1 VRNTA
6 TLALVALLAACTLGG
21 GPVSTEVQG
30 ADPTPS
36 TESVPQTT
44 TPATGGAPSSTAAS
58 AAPSEGEE
66 TTTCWSSAPS
76 AGSEAITFT
85 DQSAALGLV
94 EPLTGMYGHAA
105 AFGDTDADGVSDLV
119 VGTFANR
126 PPDAYQ
132 VRGATEPSPDRLL
145 RGGDVFVPE
154 EGFPGG
160 LGRTAAAVV
169 ADLDADGDQ
178 DVVLSRNSQDRPG
191 SELGSQVMR
200 NDGGSWT
207 ALDLPLEPW
216 FKGRSIG
223 VLDYDIDGMLDL
235 FIVEDRYFDGG
246 SSVLLRNLSDLQ
258 FEDVTEAIGLPT
270 GIEGLG
276 VATADFDG
284 DGFTDIFVSGS
295 NRLFVAVDA
304 GFTEALGAVA
314 PWEAFGEEDDV
325 AGSAAADVNR
335 DGLTDLV
342 VGQHYNSTVDRG
354 TEVPVRLYLNRAP
367 TGQIFEDVTEQ
378 AGLIGLPTKAPHV
391 QLEDLDNDGWLDII
405 TTASAGD
412 GTLPAVF
419 HGTGLEDGIPRF
431 EAPEGLGSDQYW
443 VAGPTTDLDR
453 DGRLDLLLVEW
464 EPSLPS
470 ITLHNETSSG
480 HWLQISVS
488 RPGGAVGSLVEVYEP
503 GSMGDPE
510 ALLAH
515 RQITIGEGYAA
526 GREPFVHVG
535 LGDLDRADVRVIL
548 PDGEVIEQHDAEVDR
563 RIALPEC

>member
-1 VRNTA
+1 VRFA
-6 TLALVALLAACTLGG
+6 GTLALVALVAACTLGG
-21 GPVSTEVQG
+21 GPVSTEVQS
-30 ADPTPS
+30 ADPTS
-36 TESVPQTT
+36 DTNAAPQTAT
-44 TPATGGAPSSTAAS
+44 QATGGSPSSIAPSAQGEAA
-58 AAPSEGEE
+58 
-66 TTTCWSSAPS
+66 TCWSSAPS
-76 AGSEAITFT
+76 AGSEVISFT

-94 EPLTGMYGHAA
+94 EPLTGMHGHAA

-132 VRGATEPSPDRLL
+132 VRGSTGPSPDRLL

-154 EGFPGG
+154 DGFPGG

-178 DVVLSRNSQDRPG
+178 DVVLSRNSQDRPS
-191 SELGSQVMR
+191 SELGSQLMG
-200 NDGGSWT
+200 NEGGSWT

-223 VLDYDIDGMLDL
+223 VLDYDVDGLLDL

-246 SSVLLRNLSDLQ
+246 SSALLRNLGDLQ
-258 FEDVTEAIGLPT
+258 FEDVTEAVGLPT

-284 DGFTDIFVSGS
+284 NGFTDLFVSGS
-295 NRLFVAVDA
+295 NRLFLAGET
-304 GFTEALGAVA
+304 GFTEAEGAIA
-314 PWEAFGEEDDV
+314 PWEVFGEEDDV
-325 AGSAAADVNR
+325 AGAAAADVNR

-354 TEVPVRLYLNRAP
+354 TEVPVRLYLNGGGGDGAVV
-367 TGQIFEDVTEQ
+367 FDDVTEQ

-412 GTLPAVF
+412 GTLPAIF
-419 HGTGLEDGIPRF
+419 HGSGLEQGIPHF
-431 EAPEGLGSDQYW
+431 EVPEGLGSDQYW

-453 DGRLDLLLVEW
+453 DGRLDLFLVEW

-470 ITLHNETSSG
+470 ITLHNETASG

-488 RPGGAVGSLVEVYEP
+488 LPGDGVGSLVEVYEP
-503 GSMGDPE
+503 GSMGDPD

-535 LGDLDRADVRVIL
+535 LGDLDRADVRLIL
-548 PDGEVIEQHDAEVDR
+548 PDGEVIEQPETEVDR

>member
-1 VRNTA
+1 MGSRSPA
-6 TLALVALLAACTLGG
+6 GHLHPAAG
-21 GPVSTEVQG
+21 
-30 ADPTPS
+30 
-36 TESVPQTT
+36 
-44 TPATGGAPSSTAAS
+44 
-58 AAPSEGEE
+58 
-66 TTTCWSSAPS
+66 SSAIS
-76 AGSEAITFT
+76 FT

-94 EPLTGMYGHAA
+94 EPLTGMHGHAA
-105 AFGDTDADGVSDLV
+105 AFGDTDNDGVSDLV

-132 VRGATEPSPDRLL
+132 VRGATGPSPDRLL
-145 RGGDVFVPE
+145 RGGDMFVPE
-154 EGFPGG
+154 DGFPGG
-160 LGRTAAAVV
+160 LGRTAAAVA

-200 NDGGSWT
+200 NDGGSWS

-223 VLDYDIDGMLDL
+223 VLDYDADGMLDL

-246 SSVLLRNLSDLQ
+246 SSVLLRNLGDLQ
-258 FEDVTEAIGLPT
+258 FEDVTAAVGLPT

-284 DGFTDIFVSGS
+284 NGFTDLFVSGS
-295 NRLFVAVDA
+295 NRLFLVGDA
-304 GFTEALGAVA
+304 GFTEATGAVA

-354 TEVPVRLYLNRAP
+354 TEVPVRLYLNRGAEG
-367 TGQIFEDVTEQ
+367 GQVVFEDVTDQ
-378 AGLIGLPTKAPHV
+378 VGLIGLPTKAPHV

-412 GTLPAVF
+412 GAAPAVF
-419 HGTGLEDGIPRF
+419 HGSGVEDGIPRF
-431 EAPEGLGSDQYW
+431 EVPEGLGSDQYW

-453 DGRLDLLLVEW
+453 DGRLDLFLVEW
-464 EPSLPS
+464 EPALPS
-470 ITLHNETSSG
+470 ITLHNETASG
-480 HWLQISVS
+480 HWLQVSVS

-535 LGDLDRADVRVIL
+535 LGDLDRVDVRLTL
-548 PDGEVIEQHDAEVDR
+548 PGGEVSELPEIGVDR
-563 RIALPEC
+563 RIALPSC

>member
-1 VRNTA
+1 VRIAT
-6 TLALVALLAACTLGG
+6 TLALVALVAACNGG
-21 GPVSTEVQG
+21 TAPPVTQG
-30 ADPTPS
+30 SDPTSS
-36 TESVPQTT
+36 TESAPQTT
-44 TPATGGAPSSTAAS
+44 TPATGDSPSSTAAS
-58 AAPSEGEE
+58 AQEE
-66 TTTCWSSAPS
+66 ATTCWSSAPA

-94 EPLTGMYGHAA
+94 EPLTGMHGHAA
-105 AFGDTDADGVSDLV
+105 AFGDTDNDGVSDLV

-132 VRGATEPSPDRLL
+132 VRGATGPSPDRLL
-145 RGGDVFVPE
+145 RGGDIFVPE
-154 EGFPGG
+154 DGFPGG
-160 LGRTAAAVV
+160 LGRTAAAVA

-200 NDGGSWT
+200 NDGGSWS

-223 VLDYDIDGMLDL
+223 VLDYDADGMLDL

-246 SSVLLRNLSDLQ
+246 SSVLLRNLGDLQ
-258 FEDVTEAIGLPT
+258 FEDVTAAVGLPT

-284 DGFTDIFVSGS
+284 NGFTDLFVSGS
-295 NRLFVAVDA
+295 NRLFLVGDA
-304 GFTEALGAVA
+304 GFTEASGAVA

-354 TEVPVRLYLNRAP
+354 TEVPVRLYLNGGAEG
-367 TGQIFEDVTEQ
+367 GQVVFEDVTDQ

-412 GTLPAVF
+412 GAAPAVF
-419 HGTGLEDGIPRF
+419 HGSGVEDGIPRF

-443 VAGPTTDLDR
+443 VAAPTTDLDR
-453 DGRLDLLLVEW
+453 DGRLDLFLVEW
-464 EPSLPS
+464 EPALPS
-470 ITLHNETSSG
+470 ITLHNETASG
-480 HWLQISVS
+480 HWLQVSVS

-515 RQITIGEGYAA
+515 RQVTIGEGYAA

-535 LGDLDRADVRVIL
+535 LGDLDRVDVRLTL
-548 PDGEVIEQHDAEVDR
+548 PGGEVSELPEIGVDR

>member
-1 VRNTA
+1 MRNTA
-6 TLALVALLAACTLGG
+6 TLALVTLLAACTLGG
-21 GPVSTEVQG
+21 GPVST
-30 ADPTPS
+30 DPQSVDPS
-36 TESVPQTT
+36 SSSEAVPQTT
-44 TPATGGAPSSTAAS
+44 IQATSGSPSTAPPS
-58 AAPSEGEE
+58 AGEDAI
-66 TTTCWSSAPS
+66 TCWSSAPS
-76 AGSEAITFT
+76 AGSESISFT

-94 EPLTGMYGHAA
+94 DPLTGMHGHAA
-105 AFGDTDADGVSDLV
+105 AFGDTDGDMVSDLV
-119 VGTFANR
+119 AGTFANR
-126 PPDAYQ
+126 PPDAYE
-132 VRGATEPSPDRLL
+132 VRGATGPSPDRLL
-145 RGGDVFVPE
+145 RGGDVFTAVDE
-154 EGFPGG
+154 FPGG

-191 SELGSQVMR
+191 SELGSQVVR
-200 NDGGSWT
+200 NEGGSWT
-207 ALDLPLEPW
+207 ALDLPLESW

-223 VLDYDIDGMLDL
+223 VLDYDADGLLDL
-235 FIVEDRYFDGG
+235 FIVEDRYFEGG
-246 SSVLLRNLSDLQ
+246 SSVLLRNLGDLQ
-258 FEDVTEAIGLPT
+258 FEDVTEAVGLPT

-284 DGFTDIFVSGS
+284 GGLTDIFVSGS
-295 NRLFVAVDA
+295 NRLFLAGEG
-304 GFTEALGAVA
+304 GFTEEVGVI
-314 PWEAFGEEDDV
+314 PEWEAFGEEDDV
-325 AGSAAADVNR
+325 AGAAAADVNR

-354 TEVPVRLYLNRAP
+354 TEVPVRLYLNR
-367 TGQIFEDVTEQ
+367 TGTSQIFEDVTEQ
-378 AGLIGLPTKAPHV
+378 AGLVALPTKAPHV

-419 HGTGLEDGIPRF
+419 HGLGVEEGIPRF
-431 EAPEGLGSDQYW
+431 EAPQGLGSDQYW

-453 DGRLDLLLVEW
+453 DGRLDLFLLEW

-470 ITLHNETSSG
+470 ITLHNETASG

-488 RPGGAVGSLVEVYEP
+488 LPGNAVGSLVEVYEP

-510 ALLAH
+510 ALVAH

-535 LGDLDRADVRVIL
+535 LGDLDRVDLRLVL
-548 PDGEVIEQHDAEVDR
+548 PDGEVIELHDTEVDR

>member
-1 VRNTA
+1 MRIA
-6 TLALVALLAACTLGG
+6 GTLALVALVVACNGG
-21 GPVSTEVQG
+21 TAPPVTQG
-30 ADPTPS
+30 ADPASS
-36 TESVPQTT
+36 TGAAPQTT
-44 TPATGGAPSSTAAS
+44 TPATGGSPSSTAAS
-58 AAPSEGEE
+58 APTSEGEE

-76 AGSEAITFT
+76 SGSEAISFS

-105 AFGDTDADGVSDLV
+105 AFGDTDGDGVSDLV

-132 VRGATEPSPDRLL
+132 VRGATGPSPDRLL
-145 RGGDVFVPE
+145 RGGDEFVPE
-154 EGFPGG
+154 DGFPGG
-160 LGRTAAAVV
+160 LGRTAAAVA
-169 ADLDADGDQ
+169 ADLDADGDH

-200 NDGGSWT
+200 NEGGSWT

-223 VLDYDIDGMLDL
+223 VLDYDADGMLDL

-246 SSVLLRNLSDLQ
+246 SSVLLRNLGDLQ
-258 FEDVTEAIGLPT
+258 FEDVTAAVGLPT

-284 DGFTDIFVSGS
+284 NGFTDLFVSGS
-295 NRLFVAVDA
+295 NRLFLAGDG
-304 GFTEALGAVA
+304 GFTETPGAFA

-342 VGQHYNSTVDRG
+342 VGQHYNSTVDRD
-354 TEVPVRLYLNRAP
+354 TEVPVRLYVNRGADG
-367 TGQIFEDVTEQ
+367 GQVVFEDVTDQ
-378 AGLIGLPTKAPHV
+378 AGLIALPTKAPHV

-419 HGTGLEDGIPRF
+419 RGLGVDGEIPRF
-431 EAPEGLGSDQYW
+431 ASPEGLGSDQYW

-453 DGRLDLLLVEW
+453 DGRLDLFLVEW
-464 EPSLPS
+464 EPALPS
-470 ITLHNETSSG
+470 ITLHNETASG
-480 HWLQISVS
+480 HWLQVSVS

-503 GSMGDPE
+503 GLLGDAG

-548 PDGEVIEQHDAEVDR
+548 PDGEIIEQREIAVDR